1 MERIVFFLTV
11 AGLFGMCAGAAD
23 AAGPSS
29 PLDFKVTS
37 IDGKPVNLAK
47 YKGKVVLFVNVASHC
62 GNTKQYANLE
72 NLHKKYGAAGLEIL
86 GFPANEF
93 GAQEPG
99 SNDEI
104 AEFCKTKYSV
114 DFPMFSKIVV
124 KGDGIAP
131 LYQFLT
137 SPETDPEHAGPVTW
151 NFEKFLVGRDGQ
163 IVARFK
169 PKTSPESDEVVK
181 AIEAEL
187 AKK

>member
-1 MERIVFFLTV
+1 MQRIVSFLTL
-11 AGLFGMCAGAAD
+11 AGVFGLSFSAAGAAE
-23 AAGPSS
+23 PRS
-29 PLDFKVTS
+29 PLDFQVTS
-37 IDGKPVNLAK
+37 IDGKPVKLSK
-47 YKGKVVLFVNVASHC
+47 YKGKVVLFVNVASYC

-93 GAQEPG
+93 GGQEPDT
-99 SNDEI
+99 NEKI
-104 AEFCKTKYSV
+104 AEFCTSKYSV

-137 SPETDPEHAGPVTW
+137 SPQTDPNYAGPITW
-151 NFEKFLVGRDGQ
+151 NFEKFLVGRNGQ

-169 PKTSPESDEVVK
+169 PGMNPESDEIVQ
-181 AIEAEL
+181 AIENEL

>member
-1 MERIVFFLTV
+1 MERIVFFLTL
-11 AGLFGMCAGAAD
+11 ASMIGLGAGAAG
-23 AAGPSS
+23 AAEPRS

-37 IDGKPVNLAK
+37 IDGKPVNLSK

-72 NLHKKYGAAGLEIL
+72 NLHQKYGAAGLEIL

-137 SPETDPEHAGPVTW
+137 SPETDPKYAGPVTW
-151 NFEKFLVGRDGQ
+151 NFEKFLVGRNGQ

-169 PKTSPESDEVVK
+169 PKTSPESEEVVA

>member
-1 MERIVFFLTV
+1 MQRIVSLLAL
-11 AGLFGMCAGAAD
+11 AGMFGFGASTAR
-23 AAGPSS
+23 AAEPRS
-29 PLDFKVTS
+29 PLDFQVSS
-37 IDGKPVNLAK
+37 IDGKPVDLSK

-99 SNDEI
+99 TNDEI
-104 AEFCKTKYSV
+104 AKFCKTKYSV

-124 KGDGIAP
+124 KGDDIAP

-137 SPETDPEHAGPVTW
+137 SPETDPQHAGPVTW

-169 PKTSPESDEVVK
+169 PKTSPESDEVVT